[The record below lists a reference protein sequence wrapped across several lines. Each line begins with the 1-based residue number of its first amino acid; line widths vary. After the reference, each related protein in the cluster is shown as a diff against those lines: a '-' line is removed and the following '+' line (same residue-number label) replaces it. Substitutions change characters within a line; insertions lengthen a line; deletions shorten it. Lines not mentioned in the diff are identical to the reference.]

1 MRDVLQTIVVGL
13 GDGVVYSALALALVL
28 VHRTSGSINF
38 AQGELAMIG
47 VFVAWALH
55 DTGLPIW
62 PAALLSVTASGLLC
76 MAIRATVMS
85 RLQGTGHGTMAI
97 ATLGLL
103 FIPAGIAGAI
113 WGYSPKRFP
122 PLFGSSSWTVG
133 GVTIQASQIGGLL
146 TLTGVA
152 AALGLV
158 LTRTRLGLALRAAA
172 SHPGA
177 SELAGIPVER
187 MLIIGWG
194 LAGGIG
200 AVGAMLAA
208 PTLVVSPA
216 MMLPVLLYAFAAAS
230 IGGFDSLGGAV
241 IGGLLV
247 GVLEAVAGAYIPGVG
262 NQLKL
267 LVALVVIVLVLVVK
281 PDGLFT
287 TGKVERV

>member
-1 MRDVLQTIVVGL
+1 MSDVIQTIMVGL

-55 DTGLPIW
+55 NAGLPVW
-62 PAALLSVTASGLLC
+62 PAALLSVAGSALLC
-76 MAIRATVMS
+76 AVIRATVMS
-85 RLQGTGHGTMAI
+85 RFQGSGHGTMAI

-103 FIPAGIAGAI
+103 FIPSGIAGAI

-122 PLFGSSSWTVG
+122 ALFGSSSWAVG
-133 GVTIQASQIGGLL
+133 GVTIQASQVGGLL
-146 TLTGVA
+146 TLAVMAG
-152 AALGLV
+152 ALAVL
-158 LTRTRLGLALRAAA
+158 LTRTRLGLAIRAAA
-172 SHPGA
+172 SHPGSSA
-177 SELAGIPVER
+177 LAGIPVER
-187 MLIIGWG
+187 MLVAGWG
-194 LAGGIG
+194 LAGAIG

-208 PTLVVSPA
+208 PTLFVSPT

-241 IGGLLV
+241 VGGLVV

-262 NQLKL
+262 NELKL
-267 LVALVVIVLVLVVK
+267 LVALVAIVLVLVVK
-281 PDGLFT
+281 PEGLFT
-287 TGKVERV
+287 TRKVERV